1 MGEIFKLF
9 GSVFVKTDEAQE
21 SLKNIGQQAENIGGK
36 FDKAGSAV
44 SGIGKK
50 FMPATAA
57 IGGVAVSTGK
67 MAMDFEDAI
76 AKVST
81 IADTTQV
88 PIEDLEKSIL
98 ELSNTSGIASTEIAE
113 NVYNAISAGQ
123 STGDAVNF
131 VENSTKLAKAGF
143 AEAGDALDILT
154 TILNSYG
161 MEASEVT
168 NVSDMLIQTQNL
180 GKTTVAELSS
190 AMGKVIPTA
199 KANGVQLDQLCG
211 SYAVMTSNGIATAE
225 TTTYLNS
232 MLNELGK
239 QGTSAANAFA
249 AGTEDIKE
257 GGLTMAEAMEMG
269 WSLTDVL
276 AVLGKQAS
284 ESGTTIGNM
293 FGSAEA
299 GKAAT
304 VLYDNAEKLNSA
316 VQQMGDSAG
325 ATDEAYAKLE
335 TKSFN
340 LQKVLNEVKN
350 TGIELGKTIMSSL
363 GPMIEDGSEKVHQF
377 CEWFS
382 KLDEGQKQTI
392 LKIGML
398 VAAVGPALIV
408 VGKVI
413 SGVGSIITVGGKL
426 IKGGSM
432 LISGISKLAG
442 VAKGLFALMAANP
455 IMLVVAAVAALVAG
469 FVYLWNNCEGFR
481 DFFINMWEKIK
492 ESAGKAVDFVK
503 DKIEGIKEFFGGIKD
518 IVGSTLGAVKEEAA
532 ERLGAIKQAY
542 DEHGGGITGAAAAAM
557 EAVHQKYK
565 LGYDLLNKVTGG
577 KLDEIKESFAEKMSG
592 LKDKAAGALDTVKE
606 ETKERLGAIKQAYDE
621 HGGGITGAAAAAM
634 EAVHQKYKLGY
645 DLLNKVTGG
654 KLDEIKESFAE
665 KMSGLKDKAEE
676 KLADIKEKFNGKFE
690 DAKGIVKGAIDAI
703 KGFFNFEWHLPD
715 LKLPHFSIAGEF
727 NLNPP
732 SVPKLSVDWYAKAMD
747 KPVIMNKPTAF
758 GINADGQIMAG
769 GEKGSEVV
777 SGTDT
782 LMTMI
787 REAVSTDDSDVS
799 VELSN
804 ISAKLDKLIEAVQM
818 LAQLGLSIKVDDP
831 YKIFKLVK
839 SEQRKYDK
847 ALGGT

>member
-249 AGTEDIKE
+249 AGTEHIKE

-269 WSLTDVL
+269 WNLTDVL
-276 AVLGKQAS
+276 SILDKQAA

-335 TKSFN
+335 TDSFN

-350 TGIELGKTIMSSL
+350 TGIEFGKTIMSSL

-398 VAAVGPALIV
+398 VAAAGPALIV
-408 VGKVI
+408 VGKVV

-481 DFFINMWEKIK
+481 NFFINMWENIK
-492 ESAGKAVDFVK
+492 EAAGNGVEFVK
-503 DKIEGIKEFFGGIKD
+503 EKIDGIKEFFGG
-518 IVGSTLGAVKEEAA
+518 VKEAV
-532 ERLGAIKQAY
+532 
-542 DEHGGGITGAAAAAM
+542 GG
-557 EAVHQKYK
+557 V
-565 LGYDLLNKVTGG
+565 LNN
-577 KLDEIKESFAEKMSG
+577 
-592 LKDKAAGALDTVKE
+592 VKE
-606 ETKERLGAIKQAYDE
+606 ETKERLGEIKNAYDE
-621 HGGGITGAAAAAM
+621 HGGGLAGAAAAAM

-676 KLADIKEKFNGKFE
+676 KLSEIKEKFNGKFE

-747 KPVIMNKPTAF
+747 KPVVMNKPTAF
-758 GINADGQIMAG
+758 GINSDGQIMAG

-782 LMTMI
+782 LMAMI
-787 REAVSTDDSDVS
+787 REAVSTDDSDVGDA
-799 VELSN
+799 LKN

-839 SEQRKYDK
+839 NEQRKYDK
-847 ALGGT
+847 AYGGM

>member
-249 AGTEDIKE
+249 AGTEHIKE

-269 WSLTDVL
+269 WNLTDVL
-276 AVLGKQAS
+276 SILDKQAA

-335 TKSFN
+335 TDSFN

-350 TGIELGKTIMSSL
+350 TGIEFGKTIMSSL
-363 GPMIEDGSEKVHQF
+363 GPMIEEGSEKVHQF

-398 VAAVGPALIV
+398 VAAAGPALIV
-408 VGKVI
+408 VGKVV

-481 DFFINMWEKIK
+481 NFFINMWENIK
-492 ESAGKAVDFVK
+492 EAAGNGVEFVK
-503 DKIEGIKEFFGGIKD
+503 EKIDGIKEFFGG
-518 IVGSTLGAVKEEAA
+518 VKEAV
-532 ERLGAIKQAY
+532 
-542 DEHGGGITGAAAAAM
+542 GG
-557 EAVHQKYK
+557 V
-565 LGYDLLNKVTGG
+565 LNN
-577 KLDEIKESFAEKMSG
+577 
-592 LKDKAAGALDTVKE
+592 VKE
-606 ETKERLGAIKQAYDE
+606 ETKERLGEIKNAYDE
-621 HGGGITGAAAAAM
+621 HGGGLAGAAAAAM

-676 KLADIKEKFNGKFE
+676 KLSEIKEKFNGKFE

-782 LMTMI
+782 LMAMI
-787 REAVSTDDSDVS
+787 QEAVSTDDSDVGDA
-799 VELSN
+799 LRN

>member
-249 AGTEDIKE
+249 AGTEHIKE

-269 WSLTDVL
+269 WNLTDVL
-276 AVLGKQAS
+276 SILDKQAA

-335 TKSFN
+335 TDSFN

-350 TGIELGKTIMSSL
+350 TGIEFGKTIMSSL

-398 VAAVGPALIV
+398 VAAAGPALIV
-408 VGKVI
+408 VGKVV

-481 DFFINMWEKIK
+481 NFFINMWENIK
-492 ESAGKAVDFVK
+492 EAAGNGVEFVK
-503 DKIEGIKEFFGGIKD
+503 EKIDGIKEFFGG
-518 IVGSTLGAVKEEAA
+518 VKEAV
-532 ERLGAIKQAY
+532 
-542 DEHGGGITGAAAAAM
+542 GG
-557 EAVHQKYK
+557 V
-565 LGYDLLNKVTGG
+565 LNN
-577 KLDEIKESFAEKMSG
+577 
-592 LKDKAAGALDTVKE
+592 VKE
-606 ETKERLGAIKQAYDE
+606 ETKERLGEIKNAYDE
-621 HGGGITGAAAAAM
+621 HGGGLAGAAAAAM

-676 KLADIKEKFNGKFE
+676 KLSEIKEKFNGKFE

-782 LMTMI
+782 LMAMI
-787 REAVSTDDSDVS
+787 QEAVSTDDSDVGDA
-799 VELSN
+799 LRN

-839 SEQRKYDK
+839 NEQRKYDK
-847 ALGGT
+847 AYGGT

>member
-21 SLKNIGQQAENIGGK
+21 NLKNIGQQAENIGGK

-276 AVLGKQAS
+276 AVLDKQAS

-335 TKSFN
+335 TDSFN

-363 GPMIEDGSEKVHQF
+363 GPMIESGSEKVHQF

-398 VAAVGPALIV
+398 VAAAGPALIV
-408 VGKVI
+408 VGKVV

-442 VAKGLFALMAANP
+442 VVKGLFALLAANP

-481 DFFINMWEKIK
+481 NFFVNMWENIK
-492 ESAGKAVDFVK
+492 EAAGNGVEFVK
-503 DKIEGIKEFFGGIKD
+503 EKIDGIKDFFGGVKEA
-518 IVGSTLGAVKEEAA
+518 VGGVLNNVKEETK
-532 ERLGAIKQAY
+532 ERLGEIKNAY
-542 DEHGGGITGAAAAAM
+542 DEHGGGLAGAAAAAM

-592 LKDKAAGALDTVKE
+592 LKDKAD
-606 ETKERLGAIKQAYDE
+606 
-621 HGGGITGAAAAAM
+621 
-634 EAVHQKYKLGY
+634 
-645 DLLNKVTGG
+645 
-654 KLDEIKESFAE
+654 
-665 KMSGLKDKAEE
+665 E
-676 KLADIKEKFNGKFE
+676 KLSEIKEKFNGKFE

-782 LMTMI
+782 LMAMI
-787 REAVSTDDSDVS
+787 REAVSTDDSDVGDA
-799 VELSN
+799 LRN

>member
-249 AGTEDIKE
+249 AGTEHIKE

-269 WSLTDVL
+269 WNLTDVL
-276 AVLGKQAS
+276 SILDKQAA

-335 TKSFN
+335 TDSFN

-350 TGIELGKTIMSSL
+350 TGIEFGKTIMSSL

-398 VAAVGPALIV
+398 VAAAGPALIV
-408 VGKVI
+408 VGKVV

-481 DFFINMWEKIK
+481 NFFINMWENIK
-492 ESAGKAVDFVK
+492 EAAGNGVEFVK
-503 DKIEGIKEFFGGIKD
+503 EKIDGIKEFFGG
-518 IVGSTLGAVKEEAA
+518 VKEAV
-532 ERLGAIKQAY
+532 
-542 DEHGGGITGAAAAAM
+542 GG
-557 EAVHQKYK
+557 V
-565 LGYDLLNKVTGG
+565 LNN
-577 KLDEIKESFAEKMSG
+577 
-592 LKDKAAGALDTVKE
+592 VKE
-606 ETKERLGAIKQAYDE
+606 ETKERLGEIKNAYDE
-621 HGGGITGAAAAAM
+621 HGGGLAGAAAAAM

-676 KLADIKEKFNGKFE
+676 KLSEIKEKFNGKFE

-782 LMTMI
+782 LMAMI
-787 REAVSTDDSDVS
+787 QEAVSTDDSDVGDA
-799 VELSN
+799 LRN

>member
-21 SLKNIGQQAENIGGK
+21 NLKNIGQQAENIGGK

-335 TKSFN
+335 TDSFN

-363 GPMIEDGSEKVHQF
+363 GPMIESGSEKVHQF

-398 VAAVGPALIV
+398 VAAAGPALIV
-408 VGKVI
+408 VGKVV

-442 VAKGLFALMAANP
+442 VVKGLFALLAANP

-481 DFFINMWEKIK
+481 NFFVNMWENIK
-492 ESAGKAVDFVK
+492 EAAGNGVEFVK
-503 DKIEGIKEFFGGIKD
+503 EKIDGIKDFFGGVKEA
-518 IVGSTLGAVKEEAA
+518 VGGVLNNVKEETK
-532 ERLGAIKQAY
+532 ERLGEIKNAY
-542 DEHGGGITGAAAAAM
+542 DEHGGGLAGAAAAAM

-592 LKDKAAGALDTVKE
+592 LKDKAD
-606 ETKERLGAIKQAYDE
+606 
-621 HGGGITGAAAAAM
+621 
-634 EAVHQKYKLGY
+634 
-645 DLLNKVTGG
+645 
-654 KLDEIKESFAE
+654 
-665 KMSGLKDKAEE
+665 E
-676 KLADIKEKFNGKFE
+676 KLSEIKEKFNGKFE

-782 LMTMI
+782 LMAMI
-787 REAVSTDDSDVS
+787 REAVSTDDSDVGDA
-799 VELSN
+799 LRN

>member
-249 AGTEDIKE
+249 AGTEHIKE

-269 WSLTDVL
+269 WNLTDVL
-276 AVLGKQAS
+276 SILDEQAA

-335 TKSFN
+335 TDSFN

-350 TGIELGKTIMSSL
+350 TGIEFGKTIMSSL

-398 VAAVGPALIV
+398 VAAAGPALMV
-408 VGKVI
+408 MGKAASTI
-413 SGVGSIITVGGKL
+413 GSIITVGGKL
-426 IKGGSM
+426 IKGGST
-432 LISGISKLAG
+432 LISGIGKVAG
-442 VAKGLFALMAANP
+442 AAKGLFALLAANP

-481 DFFINMWEKIK
+481 NFFINMWENIK
-492 ESAGKAVDFVK
+492 EAAGNGVEFVK
-503 DKIEGIKEFFGGIKD
+503 EKIDGIKEFFGGVKEA
-518 IVGSTLGAVKEEAA
+518 VGGVLNNVKEETK
-532 ERLGAIKQAY
+532 ERLGEIKNAY
-542 DEHGGGITGAAAAAM
+542 DEHGGGLAGAAAAAM

-592 LKDKAAGALDTVKE
+592 LKDKAD
-606 ETKERLGAIKQAYDE
+606 
-621 HGGGITGAAAAAM
+621 
-634 EAVHQKYKLGY
+634 
-645 DLLNKVTGG
+645 
-654 KLDEIKESFAE
+654 
-665 KMSGLKDKAEE
+665 E
-676 KLADIKEKFNGKFE
+676 KLSEIKEKFNGKFE

-747 KPVIMNKPTAF
+747 KPVVMNKPTAF
-758 GINADGQIMAG
+758 GINSDGQIMAG

-782 LMTMI
+782 LMAMI
-787 REAVSTDDSDVS
+787 REAVSTDDSDVGDA
-799 VELSN
+799 LKN

>member
-21 SLKNIGQQAENIGGK
+21 NLKNIGQQAENIGGK

-335 TKSFN
+335 TDSFN

-363 GPMIEDGSEKVHQF
+363 GPMIEAGSEKVHQF

-398 VAAVGPALIV
+398 VAAAGPALIV
-408 VGKVI
+408 VGKVV

-442 VAKGLFALMAANP
+442 VVKGLFALLAANP

-481 DFFINMWEKIK
+481 NFFVNMWENIK
-492 ESAGKAVDFVK
+492 EAAGNGVEFVK
-503 DKIEGIKEFFGGIKD
+503 EKIDGIKDFFGGVKEA
-518 IVGSTLGAVKEEAA
+518 VGGVLNNVKEETK
-532 ERLGAIKQAY
+532 ERLGEIKNAY
-542 DEHGGGITGAAAAAM
+542 DEHGGGLAGAAAAAM

-592 LKDKAAGALDTVKE
+592 LKDKAD
-606 ETKERLGAIKQAYDE
+606 
-621 HGGGITGAAAAAM
+621 
-634 EAVHQKYKLGY
+634 
-645 DLLNKVTGG
+645 
-654 KLDEIKESFAE
+654 
-665 KMSGLKDKAEE
+665 E
-676 KLADIKEKFNGKFE
+676 KLSEIKEKFNGKFE

-782 LMTMI
+782 LMAMI
-787 REAVSTDDSDVS
+787 REAVSTDDSDVGDA
-799 VELSN
+799 LRN

>member
-21 SLKNIGQQAENIGGK
+21 NLKNIGQQAENIGGK

-276 AVLGKQAS
+276 AVLDKQAA

-335 TKSFN
+335 TDSFN

-363 GPMIEDGSEKVHQF
+363 GPMIEAGSEKVHQF

-398 VAAVGPALIV
+398 VAAAGPALIV
-408 VGKVI
+408 VGKVV

-442 VAKGLFALMAANP
+442 VVKGLFALLAANP

-481 DFFINMWEKIK
+481 NFFVNMWENIK
-492 ESAGKAVDFVK
+492 EAAGNGVEFVK
-503 DKIEGIKEFFGGIKD
+503 EKIDGIKDFFGGVKEA
-518 IVGSTLGAVKEEAA
+518 VGGVLNNVKEETK
-532 ERLGAIKQAY
+532 ERLGEIKNAY
-542 DEHGGGITGAAAAAM
+542 DEHGGGLAGAAAAAM

-592 LKDKAAGALDTVKE
+592 LKDKAD
-606 ETKERLGAIKQAYDE
+606 
-621 HGGGITGAAAAAM
+621 
-634 EAVHQKYKLGY
+634 
-645 DLLNKVTGG
+645 
-654 KLDEIKESFAE
+654 
-665 KMSGLKDKAEE
+665 E
-676 KLADIKEKFNGKFE
+676 KLSEIKEKFNGKFE

-782 LMTMI
+782 LMAMI
-787 REAVSTDDSDVS
+787 REAVSTDDSDVGDA
-799 VELSN
+799 LRN

>member
-276 AVLGKQAS
+276 AVLDKQAS

-335 TKSFN
+335 TDSFN

-363 GPMIEDGSEKVHQF
+363 GPMIEAGSEKVHQF

-398 VAAVGPALIV
+398 VAAAGPALIV
-408 VGKVI
+408 VGKVV

-442 VAKGLFALMAANP
+442 VVKGLFALLAANP

-481 DFFINMWEKIK
+481 NFFVNMWENIK
-492 ESAGKAVDFVK
+492 EAAGNGVEFVK
-503 DKIEGIKEFFGGIKD
+503 EKIDGIKDFFGGVKEA
-518 IVGSTLGAVKEEAA
+518 VGGVLNNVKEETK
-532 ERLGAIKQAY
+532 ERLGEIKNAY
-542 DEHGGGITGAAAAAM
+542 DEHGGGLAGAAAAAM

-592 LKDKAAGALDTVKE
+592 LKDKAD
-606 ETKERLGAIKQAYDE
+606 
-621 HGGGITGAAAAAM
+621 
-634 EAVHQKYKLGY
+634 
-645 DLLNKVTGG
+645 
-654 KLDEIKESFAE
+654 
-665 KMSGLKDKAEE
+665 E
-676 KLADIKEKFNGKFE
+676 KLSEIKEKFNGKFE

-782 LMTMI
+782 LMAMI
-787 REAVSTDDSDVS
+787 REAVSTDDSDVGDA
-799 VELSN
+799 LRN

>member
-249 AGTEDIKE
+249 AGTEHIKE

-269 WSLTDVL
+269 WNLTDVL
-276 AVLGKQAS
+276 SILDEQAA

-304 VLYDNAEKLNSA
+304 VLWDNAEKLNSA
-316 VQQMGDSAG
+316 VEQMGDSAG

-335 TKSFN
+335 TDSFN

-363 GPMIEDGSEKVHQF
+363 GPMIEAGSEKVHQF

-382 KLDEGQKQTI
+382 KLDESQKQTI

-455 IMLVVAAVAALVAG
+455 IMLVVAAVAALAAG

-481 DFFINMWEKIK
+481 NFFINMWENIK
-492 ESAGKAVDFVK
+492 EAAGNGVEFVK
-503 DKIEGIKEFFGGIKD
+503 EKIDGIKEFFGGVKEA
-518 IVGSTLGAVKEEAA
+518 VGGVLNNVKEETK
-532 ERLGAIKQAY
+532 ERLGEIKNAY
-542 DEHGGGITGAAAAAM
+542 DEHGGGLAGAAAAAM

-577 KLDEIKESFAEKMSG
+577 KLDEIKEKFS
-592 LKDKAAGALDTVKE
+592 D
-606 ETKERLGAIKQAYDE
+606 
-621 HGGGITGAAAAAM
+621 
-634 EAVHQKYKLGY
+634 
-645 DLLNKVTGG
+645 
-654 KLDEIKESFAE
+654 

-676 KLADIKEKFNGKFE
+676 KLSEIKEKFNGKFE

-703 KGFFNFEWHLPD
+703 KGFFNFEWHLPE
-715 LKLPHFSIAGEF
+715 LKLPHFSMSGEF

-782 LMTMI
+782 LMAMI
-787 REAVSTDDSDVS
+787 REAVSTDDSDVGDA
-799 VELSN
+799 LRN
-804 ISAKLDKLIEAVQM
+804 IIAKLDKLIEAVQM

>member
-36 FDKAGSAV
+36 FDKTGSAI

-249 AGTEDIKE
+249 AGTEHIKE

-269 WSLTDVL
+269 WNLTDVL
-276 AVLGKQAS
+276 SILDKQAA

-335 TKSFN
+335 TDSFN

-363 GPMIEDGSEKVHQF
+363 GPMIEAGSEKVHQF

-408 VGKVI
+408 VGKVV

-481 DFFINMWEKIK
+481 NFFINMWENIK
-492 ESAGKAVDFVK
+492 EAAGNGVEFVK
-503 DKIEGIKEFFGGIKD
+503 EKIDGIKEFFGGVKEAAGG
-518 IVGSTLGAVKEEAA
+518 VLNNVKEETK
-532 ERLGAIKQAY
+532 ERLGEIKNAY
-542 DEHGGGITGAAAAAM
+542 DEHGGGLAGAAAAAM

-565 LGYDLLNKVTGG
+565 LGYDVLNKVTGG
-577 KLDEIKESFAEKMSG
+577 KLDEIKEKFS
-592 LKDKAAGALDTVKE
+592 D
-606 ETKERLGAIKQAYDE
+606 
-621 HGGGITGAAAAAM
+621 
-634 EAVHQKYKLGY
+634 
-645 DLLNKVTGG
+645 
-654 KLDEIKESFAE
+654 

-676 KLADIKEKFNGKFE
+676 KLSEIKEKFNGKFE

-703 KGFFNFEWHLPD
+703 KGFFNFEWHLPE
-715 LKLPHFSIAGEF
+715 LKLPHFSMSGEF

-787 REAVSTDDSDVS
+787 REAVLTDDSDVS
-799 VELSN
+799 GELSN

>member
-276 AVLGKQAS
+276 AVLDKQAS

-335 TKSFN
+335 TDSFN

-363 GPMIEDGSEKVHQF
+363 GPMIESGSEKVHQF

-398 VAAVGPALIV
+398 VAAAGPALIV
-408 VGKVI
+408 VGKVV

-442 VAKGLFALMAANP
+442 VVKGLFALLAANP

-481 DFFINMWEKIK
+481 NFFVNMWENIK
-492 ESAGKAVDFVK
+492 EAAGNGVEFVK
-503 DKIEGIKEFFGGIKD
+503 EKIDGIKDFFGGVKEA
-518 IVGSTLGAVKEEAA
+518 VGGVLNNVKEETK
-532 ERLGAIKQAY
+532 ERLGEIKNAY
-542 DEHGGGITGAAAAAM
+542 DEHGGGLAGAAAAAM

-592 LKDKAAGALDTVKE
+592 LKDKAD
-606 ETKERLGAIKQAYDE
+606 
-621 HGGGITGAAAAAM
+621 
-634 EAVHQKYKLGY
+634 
-645 DLLNKVTGG
+645 
-654 KLDEIKESFAE
+654 
-665 KMSGLKDKAEE
+665 E
-676 KLADIKEKFNGKFE
+676 KLSEIKEKFNGKFE

-782 LMTMI
+782 LMAMI
-787 REAVSTDDSDVS
+787 REAVSTDDSDVGDA
-799 VELSN
+799 LRN

>member
-249 AGTEDIKE
+249 AGTEHIKE

-269 WSLTDVL
+269 WNLTDVL
-276 AVLGKQAS
+276 SILDKQAA

-335 TKSFN
+335 TDSFN

-350 TGIELGKTIMSSL
+350 TGIEFGKTIMSSL

-398 VAAVGPALIV
+398 VAAAGPALIV
-408 VGKVI
+408 VGKVV

-481 DFFINMWEKIK
+481 NFFINMWENIK
-492 ESAGKAVDFVK
+492 EAAGNGVEFVK
-503 DKIEGIKEFFGGIKD
+503 EKIDGIKEFFGG
-518 IVGSTLGAVKEEAA
+518 VKEAV
-532 ERLGAIKQAY
+532 
-542 DEHGGGITGAAAAAM
+542 GG
-557 EAVHQKYK
+557 V
-565 LGYDLLNKVTGG
+565 LNN
-577 KLDEIKESFAEKMSG
+577 
-592 LKDKAAGALDTVKE
+592 VKE
-606 ETKERLGAIKQAYDE
+606 ETKERLGEIKNAYDE
-621 HGGGITGAAAAAM
+621 HGGGLAGAAAAAM

-676 KLADIKEKFNGKFE
+676 KLSEIKEKFNGKFE

-747 KPVIMNKPTAF
+747 KPVVMNKPTAF
-758 GINADGQIMAG
+758 GINSDGQIMAG

-782 LMTMI
+782 LMAMI
-787 REAVSTDDSDVS
+787 REAVSTDDSDVGDA
-799 VELSN
+799 LRN

>member
-21 SLKNIGQQAENIGGK
+21 NLKNIGQQAENIGGK

-276 AVLGKQAS
+276 AVLDKQAS

-335 TKSFN
+335 TDSFN

-363 GPMIEDGSEKVHQF
+363 GPMIEAGSEKVHQF

-398 VAAVGPALIV
+398 VAAAGPALIV
-408 VGKVI
+408 VGKVV

-442 VAKGLFALMAANP
+442 VVKGLFALLAANP

-481 DFFINMWEKIK
+481 NFFVNMWENIK
-492 ESAGKAVDFVK
+492 EAAGNGVEFVK
-503 DKIEGIKEFFGGIKD
+503 EKIDGIKDFFGGVKEA
-518 IVGSTLGAVKEEAA
+518 VGGVLNNVKEETK
-532 ERLGAIKQAY
+532 ERLGEIKNAY
-542 DEHGGGITGAAAAAM
+542 DEHGGGLAGAAAAAM

-592 LKDKAAGALDTVKE
+592 LKDKAD
-606 ETKERLGAIKQAYDE
+606 
-621 HGGGITGAAAAAM
+621 
-634 EAVHQKYKLGY
+634 
-645 DLLNKVTGG
+645 
-654 KLDEIKESFAE
+654 
-665 KMSGLKDKAEE
+665 E
-676 KLADIKEKFNGKFE
+676 KLSEIKEKFNGKFE

-782 LMTMI
+782 LMAMI
-787 REAVSTDDSDVS
+787 REAVSTDDSDVGDA
-799 VELSN
+799 LRN

>member
-335 TKSFN
+335 TDSFN

-363 GPMIEDGSEKVHQF
+363 GPMIEAGSEKVHQF

-398 VAAVGPALIV
+398 VAAAGPALIV
-408 VGKVI
+408 VGKVV

-442 VAKGLFALMAANP
+442 VVKGLFALLAANP

-481 DFFINMWEKIK
+481 NFFVNMWENIK
-492 ESAGKAVDFVK
+492 EAAGNGVEFVK
-503 DKIEGIKEFFGGIKD
+503 EKIDGIKDFFGGVKEA
-518 IVGSTLGAVKEEAA
+518 VGGVLNNVKEETK
-532 ERLGAIKQAY
+532 ERLGEIKNAY
-542 DEHGGGITGAAAAAM
+542 DEHGGGLAGAAAAAM

-592 LKDKAAGALDTVKE
+592 LKDKAD
-606 ETKERLGAIKQAYDE
+606 
-621 HGGGITGAAAAAM
+621 
-634 EAVHQKYKLGY
+634 
-645 DLLNKVTGG
+645 
-654 KLDEIKESFAE
+654 
-665 KMSGLKDKAEE
+665 E
-676 KLADIKEKFNGKFE
+676 KLSEIKEKFNGKFE

-782 LMTMI
+782 LMAMI
-787 REAVSTDDSDVS
+787 REAVSTDDSDVGDA
-799 VELSN
+799 LRN

>member
-249 AGTEDIKE
+249 AGTEHIKE

-269 WSLTDVL
+269 WNLTDVL
-276 AVLGKQAS
+276 SILDKQAA

-335 TKSFN
+335 TDSFN

-350 TGIELGKTIMSSL
+350 TGIEFGKTIMSSL

-398 VAAVGPALIV
+398 VAAAGPALMV
-408 VGKVI
+408 MGKAASTI
-413 SGVGSIITVGGKL
+413 GSIITVGGKL
-426 IKGGSM
+426 IKGGST
-432 LISGISKLAG
+432 LISGIGKVAG
-442 VAKGLFALMAANP
+442 AAKGLFALLAANP

-481 DFFINMWEKIK
+481 NFFINMWENIK
-492 ESAGKAVDFVK
+492 EAAGNGVEFVK
-503 DKIEGIKEFFGGIKD
+503 EKIDGIKEFFGGVKEA
-518 IVGSTLGAVKEEAA
+518 VGGVLNNVKEETK
-532 ERLGAIKQAY
+532 ERLGEIKNAY
-542 DEHGGGITGAAAAAM
+542 DEHGGGLAGAAAAAM

-592 LKDKAAGALDTVKE
+592 LKDKAD
-606 ETKERLGAIKQAYDE
+606 
-621 HGGGITGAAAAAM
+621 
-634 EAVHQKYKLGY
+634 
-645 DLLNKVTGG
+645 
-654 KLDEIKESFAE
+654 
-665 KMSGLKDKAEE
+665 E
-676 KLADIKEKFNGKFE
+676 KLSEIKEKFNGKFE

-747 KPVIMNKPTAF
+747 KPVVMNKPTAF
-758 GINADGQIMAG
+758 GINSDGQIMAG

-782 LMTMI
+782 LMAMI
-787 REAVSTDDSDVS
+787 REAVSTDDSDVGDA
-799 VELSN
+799 LKN

-839 SEQRKYDK
+839 NEQRKYDK
-847 ALGGT
+847 AYGGM